1 MTPEIKLAENW
12 KAILTRAWSVRFI
25 TIAGV
30 LSGAE
35 VIMQSLSDAYPD
47 GSFAVASA
55 IMSTLALVARLIAQ
69 AGVEE

>member
-12 KAILTRAWSVRFI
+12 KAILTQAWSVRFI
-25 TIAGV
+25 TIAGM
-30 LSGAE
+30 LSGME

-47 GSFAVASA
+47 GSLAVASA
-55 IMSTLALVARLIAQ
+55 VTSTLALVARLIAQ

>member
-12 KAILTRAWSVRFI
+12 KAILTRAWSVRLI

-47 GSFAVASA
+47 GSLAVASA
-55 IMSTLALVARLIAQ
+55 VTSTLALVARLIAQ